1 MKNEFPTKEAYVI
14 VDTKKGRINNLFSVD
29 SGYIP
34 WIVHSFTDELSFAR
48 FFTSKDLAQELCDK
62 FTKERFEFDGNTPL
76 KPGRLKVMEIA
87 LVPVEQGG

>member
-1 MKNEFPTKEAYVI
+1 MTGEFPTKEVYVI
-14 VDTKKGRINNLFSVD
+14 VDTEEGRINNLFFVD
-29 SGYIP
+29 SGYLP

-62 FTKERFEFDGNTPL
+62 FTKEKPEFDGNTPL
-76 KPGRLKVMEIA
+76 KPGRLRVMKVA